1 MRSLGDNLLTVLV
14 LFVLGVFAY
23 VVIVGGIL
31 CLLDRGY
38 DFAEYL
44 DDLSRLQP
52 ILIGAV
58 VGAVGRELLP
68 LLRRDRDGGE

>member
-1 MRSLGDNLLTVLV
+1 MIRAVGDNLLTVLI
-14 LFVLGVFAY
+14 LFVLGVFGY

-44 DDLSRLQP
+44 DDLARLQP

-58 VGAVGRELLP
+58 VGAVGREVAP
-68 LLRRDRDGGE
+68 LLRRRDE

>member
-1 MRSLGDNLLTVLV
+1 MKDIGDNLLTVLV

-23 VVIVGGIL
+23 VVIIGGIV
-31 CLLDRGY
+31 CVTEHGY
-38 DFAEYL
+38 PFADYL

-58 VGAVGRELLP
+58 IGAVGRELLP
-68 LLRRDRDGGE
+68 LLRRDRD

>member
-1 MRSLGDNLLTVLV
+1 MIRTVGDNMLAVLI
-14 LFVLGVFAY
+14 LFVLGVFGY
-23 VVIVGGIL
+23 VVVVGGIV
-31 CLLDRGY
+31 CVKEHGY
-38 DFAEYL
+38 TFADYL

-68 LLRRDRDGGE
+68 LLRRDDE

>member
-1 MRSLGDNLLTVLV
+1 MKDIGDNLLTVLV

-23 VVIVGGIL
+23 VVIIGGIV
-31 CLLDRGY
+31 CVTEHGY
-38 DFAEYL
+38 TFADYL

-58 VGAVGRELLP
+58 IGAVGRELLP
-68 LLRRDRDGGE
+68 LLRRDRD